1 MREILN
7 MEAPLQRLDEV
18 ARAVAEKLGSDAVIV
33 LRGDLAAGKTT
44 LVKALA
50 KVKGHEDA
58 VTSPT
63 FSIQQIYGDDLYH
76 YDLYQCPNEKF
87 AAMGLLEG
95 LEAPGWH
102 LIEWGDDALLR
113 LLKSY
118 GFSPYLLTIEPT
130 EEGRRYRMVQ
140 DA

>member
-1 MREILN
+1 MSVEVVSSLEELPQKVNRIA
-7 MEAPLQRLDEV
+7 EALPPEGV
-18 ARAVAEKLGSDAVIV
+18 VF

-50 KVKGHEDA
+50 ELKGVAEA

-63 FSIQQIYGDDLYH
+63 FSIQQVYGEGFYH

-87 AAMGLLEG
+87 LALGLLEE
-95 LEAPGWH
+95 LEKPGWH
-102 LIEWGDDALLR
+102 LIEWGDEALES
-113 LLKSY
+113 LLKEY
-118 GFSPYLLTIEPT
+118 GFVTAVITVTP
-130 EEGRRYRMVQ
+130 EGNKRRYRIEH